1 MMGLSNTLQSVVSIP
16 FLLFSDLIFRKL
28 SHPNVIVICFGVNVI
43 RFIGI
48 VSQKSI
54 LYFQFELMNLVG
66 VAVIMKGYSY
76 LFNPMLCLLFEPMEA
91 IATTF
96 LRTSMIVYA
105 NQFGTTSTVASVQGL
120 LSGISF
126 GLGLFSSTF

>member
-1 MMGLSNTLQSVVSIP
+1 
-16 FLLFSDLIFRKL
+16 
-28 SHPNVIVICFGVNVI
+28 
-43 RFIGI
+43 
-48 VSQKSI
+48 
-54 LYFQFELMNLVG
+54 MNLVG
-66 VAVIMKGYSY
+66 IAVIMKGYSY
-76 LFNPMLCLLFEPMEA
+76 LYNPMFCLLFEPMEA

-126 GLGLFSSTF
+126 GLGLFFIYFLNELALTCEVICFLY